1 MLRRDLS
8 ESVRTYYPLI
18 NRGHNIYVSS
28 NNSQFVISP
37 PWNPLNKVSYAKRE
51 RFFKGSIKTIV
62 SYIKE
67 IQKHEEP
74 YALYY
79 ATHPDKF
86 AKAPRYHISLD
97 KIHSTFKQE
106 ISELEKIVDSEKEI
120 RRKKVDAWDH
130 ENPSMIDQIVWAGSI
145 PGTLLGLEVGIYL
158 ATEYS
163 LTHQNPFNLNAELVV
178 PALSTLLGYTIGWVA
193 GKGISLIVKDHRIN
207 IEQELDILKRLKVD
221 KRYKG

>member
-1 MLRRDLS
+1 MPRRNLS
-8 ESVRTYYPLI
+8 ESVKTYYQPI
-18 NRGHNIYVSS
+18 NRRHNIYVSS
-28 NNSQFVISP
+28 DNSQFVISP

-62 SYIKE
+62 NYIKE

-79 ATHPDKF
+79 ATHPDEF
-86 AKAPRYHISLD
+86 AKAPHYHISLD

-120 RRKKVDAWDH
+120 RRRKVNAWDH
-130 ENPSMIDQIVWAGSI
+130 ENPSMTDQIVWAGRI
-145 PGTLLGLEVGIYL
+145 PGILLGLEVGIYL
-158 ATEYS
+158 ATEHYLAHPNNFS
-163 LTHQNPFNLNAELVV
+163 LDAEVIIPF
-178 PALSTLLGYTIGWVA
+178 LSTITGFALGFVA
-193 GKGISLIVKDHRIN
+193 GEDISLIVKDHRTN

-221 KRYKG
+221 RRYKG